1 MRGAILEQTAEC
13 YSPRLL
19 TGTTLRQL
27 LFHLTLT
34 LFIVP
39 LPSTSYYEHQSQEV
53 LYGRLVP
60 APPRKYSGMNR
71 WYYSPFDL
79 QSFLGAND
87 FSMLDLAAGWG
98 AEETAGGRKGS
109 DPRNPTTVIP
119 TPHSQVPVNFMV
131 FCPAPKYNP
140 LFFMEDWA
148 GSGGRNRPAAEAFEV
163 PGFGGVSVVN
173 IDDAPAGQSLEI
185 DALGPERLRRALG
198 AHASQLRRIVGL
210 PRPSDM
216 PSKVN
221 WPRLLT
227 EELKAEILDGPSGGN
242 GNSALGGS
250 CAATSAGDKDGVLL
264 LNFLP
269 SPTDGVTDWEVD
281 ALLRSGLARNRA
293 AAAQTLRSLAA
304 LVESQPEME
313 VSDKIA
319 EDVVAA
325 LRALSEVDAA
335 VSETL
340 NGFPSEDARSP
351 VTEEAATV
359 PSSQGKGARGSGSD
373 SVGNIGKRTSFSI
386 EAQGEGGNGGSE
398 TAGSG
403 TRTVSDWP
411 GAGAMRWARE
421 ALRRSEAAYFD
432 PTMVPQL
439 YFPEDHLMAVYLPFL
454 GPLAFPLLWGFVQEL
469 ARYWKKR
476 KAKRAVDEGH
486 GNGASS
492 GSGGDVR

>member
-1 MRGAILEQTAEC
+1 MHGAILEQSAQWC
-13 YSPRLL
+13 SPRLL
-19 TGTTLRQL
+19 TDTSILL
-27 LFHLTLT
+27 LFHPTLT

-39 LPSTSYYEHQSQEV
+39 LPSTSCYEHQSQEV

-60 APPRKYSGMNR
+60 APPRKYSAMNR

-98 AEETAGGRKGS
+98 AEETAGSRKS
-109 DPRNPTTVIP
+109 NDPRNPTTAIP
-119 TPHSQVPVNFMV
+119 TPHSQVAVNFMV

-173 IDDAPAGQSLEI
+173 TYDTYEGQSVEI
-185 DALGPERLRRALG
+185 DALEPERLRRALG
-198 AHASQLRRIVGL
+198 AHASQLRRIIGL

-216 PSKVN
+216 PSKVT
-221 WPRLLT
+221 WPRLLP
-227 EELKAEILDGPSGGN
+227 EDLKAEILDGPSVDN
-242 GNSALGGS
+242 NISALGSS
-250 CAATSAGDKDGVLL
+250 CAVAPVSDKDGVLL

-313 VSDKIA
+313 VSDKVA
-319 EDVVAA
+319 EDVVTA

-335 VSETL
+335 VSET
-340 NGFPSEDARSP
+340 SDE
-351 VTEEAATV
+351 
-359 PSSQGKGARGSGSD
+359 KGGRDSGRKN
-373 SVGNIGKRTSFSI
+373 VGDMGKRRSFSI
-386 EAQGEGGNGGSE
+386 ETQGERENSE
-398 TAGSG
+398 SG
-403 TRTVSDWP
+403 TRTVSDWA

-439 YFPEDHLMAVYLPFL
+439 YFPEDYLMAVYLPFL

-476 KAKRAVDEGH
+476 KAKQKRDEGLE
-486 GNGASS
+486 NGASS
-492 GSGGDVR
+492 GSGRDVR

>member
-1 MRGAILEQTAEC
+1 
-13 YSPRLL
+13 
-19 TGTTLRQL
+19 
-27 LFHLTLT
+27 
-34 LFIVP
+34 
-39 LPSTSYYEHQSQEV
+39 
-53 LYGRLVP
+53 
-60 APPRKYSGMNR
+60 MNR

-87 FSMLDLAAGWG
+87 FSMLDLAASWG
-98 AEETAGGRKGS
+98 AEETAGSRKS
-109 DPRNPTTVIP
+109 NDPRNPTTAIP
-119 TPHSQVPVNFMV
+119 TPHSQVAVNFMV

-173 IDDAPAGQSLEI
+173 TDDTSAGQSFEI
-185 DALGPERLRRALG
+185 DALEPERLRRALG
-198 AHASQLRRIVGL
+198 AHASQLRRIIGL

-216 PSKVN
+216 PSKVT
-221 WPRLLT
+221 WPRLLS
-227 EELKAEILDGPSGGN
+227 EELKAEILYGPSVGN
-242 GNSALGGS
+242 NISALGDS
-250 CAATSAGDKDGVLL
+250 CAGTPASDKDGFLL
-264 LNFLP
+264 LKFLP

-313 VSDKIA
+313 VSDKVA
-319 EDVVAA
+319 DDVVAA

-335 VSETL
+335 VSETAD
-340 NGFPSEDARSP
+340 GKTPEDARSA
-351 VTEEAATV
+351 VTEETAVVA
-359 PSSQGKGARGSGSD
+359 SSQRKGARDSGREN
-373 SVGNIGKRTSFSI
+373 VGDMGKRTNSSI
-386 EAQGEGGNGGSE
+386 ETQGERENSGSE
-398 TAGSG
+398 
-403 TRTVSDWP
+403 TRTVSDWA

-439 YFPEDHLMAVYLPFL
+439 YFPEDYLMAVYLPFL
-454 GPLAFPLLWGFVQEL
+454 GPLAIPLLLGFVQEL

-476 KAKRAVDEGH
+476 KAKRERDERLE
-486 GNGASS
+486 NGASS
-492 GSGGDVR
+492 ESGRDVR